1 MMFNIKKQNIGLTR
15 VVSALV
21 MWAITI
27 VATPSIAADQSAQS
41 YPSRPIRILGMGTG
55 STADYL
61 SRYIAQRLN
70 DRWHQPVVVDNR
82 DGAGGTIAAEVAAK
96 ASPDGYTLIMGHAGP
111 MVSSV
116 SLYKD
121 LPYDPIKDFS
131 PITRT
136 ALGVVVLVVHPSVP
150 AKNALE
156 LVVLAT
162 QKGLNFASAGNGSIS
177 HLSGELFKQVTK
189 SEIQHVPYKSAGAA
203 LTSILSGETQ
213 VSFLSPVT
221 AHAQLKVNKLRA
233 LAVSSKER
241 FVGTPDI
248 PSAVEAGIPGM
259 VAELWFGLFTTAK
272 VPKPI
277 VTKLNTEITGILNNQ
292 EVKDAILL
300 RGAVVSP
307 STPEELRDF
316 LKSEIQRWTPIIKA
330 SGIKAG

>member
-1 MMFNIKKQNIGLTR
+1 
-15 VVSALV
+15 

-156 LVVLAT
+156 LVVLAK

-177 HLSGELFKQVTK
+177 HLSGELFKQ
-189 SEIQHVPYKSAGAA
+189 SAGAA